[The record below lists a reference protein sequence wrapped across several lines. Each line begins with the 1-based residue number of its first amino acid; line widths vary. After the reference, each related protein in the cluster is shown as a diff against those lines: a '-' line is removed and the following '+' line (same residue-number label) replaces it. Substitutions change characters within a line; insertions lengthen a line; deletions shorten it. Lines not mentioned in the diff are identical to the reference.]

1 MEYLLFRMAGIAS
14 IVNLRFHLLKMSWIT
29 IITNI
34 NKMVTFYTNKLN
46 KGMINIII
54 PQQLLIT
61 IN

>member
-14 IVNLRFHLLKMSWIT
+14 IVNLIFHLLKMSWIT

-34 NKMVTFYTNKLN
+34 NKMVTFYTNKLS

-54 PQQLLIT
+54 PQQLL
-61 IN
+61 